1 MAPRSMR
8 HPKIRLREALRTR
21 TYSEL
26 RRLPTFEERYAY
38 LALGGEVGQATFGSK
53 RLINQRFYRSRQWRS
68 VCDYVVLRDDGCDLG
83 VAGYEIHA
91 GLLVHH
97 MNPITPEDL
106 VHGNP
111 DVLDPEFLITTTL
124 RTHNAIHFG
133 DDSLLVKLP
142 VERRPGDTTLW

>member
-1 MAPRSMR
+1 
-8 HPKIRLREALRTR
+8 
-21 TYSEL
+21 
-26 RRLPTFEERYAY
+26 
-38 LALGGEVGQATFGSK
+38 
-53 RLINQRFYRSRQWRS
+53 
-68 VCDYVVLRDDGCDLG
+68 
-83 VAGYEIHA
+83 
-91 GLLVHH
+91 LLVHH